1 MELLVFGTGGERV
14 LVFPTRQGRFFDYE
28 DWGLVES
35 IRPHIEEGRMQLF
48 CVDSLDSES
57 LYRLGA
63 PARERI
69 ARHNQ
74 YEQYLLREVLPFSQE
89 KNSSEVLVAHG
100 CSIGAYHAVNIAF
113 RHPDLFRR
121 VVGLSGRYD
130 LTKPVG
136 CYQDLFEG
144 QYDTEIYFHMPNH
157 FLPNLEDEE
166 ILRQL
171 RRLSITLAVGEDDY
185 FCESNLEISRT
196 LCEKGVQH
204 TLDIWP
210 GKAHKACY
218 WRQMVE
224 RYF

>member
-1 MELLVFGTGGERV
+1 MSSDTAAQEYLSSRHGKAGSSTLKTGA
-14 LVFPTRQGRFFDYE
+14 
-28 DWGLVES
+28 WS
-35 IRPHIEEGRMQLF
+35 IRSEITLQAGRLQLF

-57 LYRLGA
+57 LYSFNA
-63 PARERI
+63 PAHDRI

-74 YEQYLLREVLPFSQE
+74 YERYILNEVIPLTEFLNPNE
-89 KNSSEVLVAHG
+89 TLIAHG

-113 RHPDLFRR
+113 RHPSLFRR

-130 LTKPVG
+130 LTKAIG
-136 CYQDLFEG
+136 CYPDLFHG
-144 QYDTEIYFHMPNH
+144 HYDAEIYFHMPNH
-157 FLPNLEDEE
+157 FVPNLEETE
-166 ILRQL
+166 MLGKLRSLQ
-171 RRLSITLAVGEDDY
+171 ITLAVGEEDY
-185 FCESNLEISRT
+185 FCDSNREISKA
-196 LCEKGVQH
+196 LWDKGVWH

>member
-1 MELLVFGTGGERV
+1 MELLVFGHSGPRV
-14 LVFPTRQGRFFDYE
+14 LVFPTRQGRFFDFE
-28 DWGLVES
+28 NWGLVES
-35 IRPHIEEGRMQLF
+35 LCDPIEAGRLQLF

-57 LYRLGA
+57 LYSFDA
-63 PARERI
+63 PAHDRI

-74 YEQYLLREVLPFSQE
+74 YERYILDEVVPLTTRM
-89 KNSSEVLVAHG
+89 NASETLVAHG

-113 RHPDLFRR
+113 RHPSLFRR

-130 LTKPVG
+130 LTKAIG
-136 CYQDLFEG
+136 CYPDLFHG
-144 QYDTEIYFHMPNH
+144 HYDAEIYFHMPNH
-157 FLPNLEDEE
+157 FVPNLEETE
-166 ILRQL
+166 MLGKLRSLQ
-171 RRLSITLAVGEDDY
+171 ITLAVGEEDY
-185 FCESNLEISRT
+185 FCDSNREISKA
-196 LCEKGVQH
+196 LWDKGVWH